1 MAFLEIAQAITKPLT
16 KEDFTKFQEK
26 LVTQIIFIFDK
37 GYLKEI
43 NMIVSFEML
52 LTIKVVYM
60 SNVVAKFA

>member
-43 NMIVSFEML
+43 NMTVSFEML